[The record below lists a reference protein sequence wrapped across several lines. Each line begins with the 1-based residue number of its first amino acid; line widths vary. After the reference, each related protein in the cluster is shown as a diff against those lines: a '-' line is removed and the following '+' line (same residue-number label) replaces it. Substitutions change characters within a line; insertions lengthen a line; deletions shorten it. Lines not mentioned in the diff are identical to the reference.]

1 MITLAELSPIAIK
14 QKYGNVLFG
23 SNSKLAVRQNK
34 DPEKDT
40 KDEAKLYKILLSW
53 YSNSDEISMG
63 NLHKS
68 LDDLLALEDEFPD
81 VLRPNYGHNAY
92 RGTTQN
98 LRPLRSWLVLNPKK
112 RLVYNNYY
120 QFTTPYPY
128 QPKRKISSWSEEFH
142 VANRFSDSE
151 NRDEVSVVFT
161 TKVDDSF
168 IMNPYASD
176 DIFTGGNE
184 DVAEEREIF
193 KFEPEGTYYLIIYKD
208 ELNTMGL

>member
-1 MITLAELSPIAIK
+1 MAGRLRPARPPKTARPRPGWRLADRPGRAFKEIFKVDLFWLFLSNFSTF
-14 QKYGNVLFG
+14 YRSSG
-23 SNSKLAVRQNK
+23 
-34 DPEKDT
+34 
-40 KDEAKLYKILLSW
+40 
-53 YSNSDEISMG
+53 
-63 NLHKS
+63 H
-68 LDDLLALEDEFPD
+68 
-81 VLRPNYGHNAY
+81 LRPNYGHNAY

-128 QPKRKISSWSEEFH
+128 QPKRKISSWSEEFY

-151 NRDEVSVVFT
+151 NSDEVSVVFT